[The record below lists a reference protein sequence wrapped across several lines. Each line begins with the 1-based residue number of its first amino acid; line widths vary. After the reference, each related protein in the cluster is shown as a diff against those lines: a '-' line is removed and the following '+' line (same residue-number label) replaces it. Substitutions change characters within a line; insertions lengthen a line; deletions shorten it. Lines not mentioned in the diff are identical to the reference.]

1 MIGRPA
7 DTCMSE
13 SAKQMD
19 SVCFKWFGMAYGCHK
34 HEYYIEGNLR
44 AVEFSQMVDLYYF
57 AGLIFIF
64 LRV

>member
-1 MIGRPA
+1 
-7 DTCMSE
+7 
-13 SAKQMD
+13 MD

-44 AVEFSQMVDLYYF
+44 VVEFSQMVDLYYF